1 MIMTIRKQLGIIII
15 SLIFIAI
22 VINSLISVT
31 YIDNYFKSYISEQYD
46 DDVNSIKTF
55 SEDVLMDKSSISMR
69 TQIELQ
75 NFINDPIVSIEIY
88 DANSNRIVQA
98 EDETYSMYNSHDNMM
113 NMMNEETSNDKKDII
128 VITNSD
134 LVIGKLV
141 ITLKSDVTSS
151 DTVKLFKYSLML
163 GTMISGVIVILFS
176 IVLASYASGKI
187 SKDLRET
194 AQFAK
199 SLELNKNE
207 QIKDS
212 TILEIKGLQISL
224 RNLSSKLKLQQ
235 NTRKEKVDQLA
246 HETRTP
252 LTILKTYCEGAIDGI
267 LVMDKARLESC
278 INQIENL
285 TNLISN
291 VNEVITYDLEDNI
304 LNTVKFDVVKE
315 VLKVMKSLNLQFKS
329 KNIKLDYMG
338 IESLEVELDKSLF
351 SQILYNLL
359 MNAYKFTEIDGTV
372 EIKIEFNDSKKFEL
386 RVKDTGCGI
395 LSSEI
400 DKIFNAY
407 YRSENASLKEG
418 DGLGLY
424 ISSNNIKSMNGEIK
438 VVSEKGIGSEFIVTL
453 PINTSIK

>member
-1 MIMTIRKQLGIIII
+1 MTIRKQLGIITV

-31 YIDNYFKSYISEQYD
+31 YIDNYFKSYISQQYD
-46 DDVNSIKTF
+46 DNVNSIRNYSENVLADKTN
-55 SEDVLMDKSSISMR
+55 ITMR

-88 DANSNRIVQA
+88 DQNDNRLVHVT
-98 EDETYSMYNSHDNMM
+98 DEAYSMFNSHDNMM
-113 NMMNEETSNDKKDII
+113 DMINEEISSEKKDVIA
-128 VITNSD
+128 ITNND
-134 LVIGKLV
+134 LDVGKLV

-151 DTVKLFKYSLML
+151 ETAKLFKDSLML
-163 GTMISGVIVILFS
+163 GSMISGIIVILFS
-176 IVLASYASGKI
+176 IVLANYASRKI
-187 SKDLRET
+187 SSDLRET

-224 RNLSSKLKLQQ
+224 KNLSSKLKLQQ

-252 LTILKTYCEGAIDGI
+252 LTILKTYCEGALDGI
-267 LVMDKARLESC
+267 LVMDTIQLESC

-291 VNEVITYDLEDNI
+291 VNEVIKYDFEDKI
-304 LNTVKFDVVKE
+304 LITDKFDVVKE
-315 VLKVMKSLNLQFKS
+315 VIKVMKSLNLQFKS
-329 KNIKLDYMG
+329 KNIKLSYTG
-338 IESLEVELDKSLF
+338 IEALEVKLDRSLF

-359 MNAYKFTEIDGTV
+359 MNAYKFTEIEGSV
-372 EIKIEFNDSKKFEL
+372 EVKIGVCDSQYFEL
-386 RVKDTGCGI
+386 QVKDTGCGI
-395 LSSEI
+395 LNSEI
-400 DKIFNAY
+400 SNIFEAY
-407 YRSENASLKEG
+407 YRSENASSKEG

-424 ISSNNIKSMNGEIK
+424 ISSNNIKSMDGKIK

-453 PINTSIK
+453 PINTFIK

>member
-1 MIMTIRKQLGIIII
+1 MYDNHDSMMT
-15 SLIFIAI
+15 
-22 VINSLISVT
+22 
-31 YIDNYFKSYISEQYD
+31 
-46 DDVNSIKTF
+46 
-55 SEDVLMDKSSISMR
+55 
-69 TQIELQ
+69 
-75 NFINDPIVSIEIY
+75 
-88 DANSNRIVQA
+88 
-98 EDETYSMYNSHDNMM
+98 
-113 NMMNEETSNDKKDII
+113 MMNEETSNDKKDITI
-128 VITNSD
+128 ITNNN
-134 LVIGKLV
+134 LAIGKLV

-224 RNLSSKLKLQQ
+224 KNLSSKLKLQQ

-252 LTILKTYCEGAIDGI
+252 LTILKTYCEGALDGI
-267 LVMDKARLESC
+267 FVMDTARLESC

-285 TNLISN
+285 TSLISN
-291 VNEVITYDLEDNI
+291 VNEVIKYDLEDNI
-304 LNTVKFDVVKE
+304 LNTVRFDVVKE

-359 MNAYKFTEIDGTV
+359 MNAYKFTETEGKV
-372 EIKIEFNDSKKFEL
+372 EIKIEFSDSKKFEL
-386 RVKDTGCGI
+386 SVKDTGCGI
-395 LSSEI
+395 LSSEVGN
-400 DKIFNAY
+400 IFNAY
-407 YRSENASLKEG
+407 
-418 DGLGLY
+418 
-424 ISSNNIKSMNGEIK
+424 
-438 VVSEKGIGSEFIVTL
+438 
-453 PINTSIK
+453 